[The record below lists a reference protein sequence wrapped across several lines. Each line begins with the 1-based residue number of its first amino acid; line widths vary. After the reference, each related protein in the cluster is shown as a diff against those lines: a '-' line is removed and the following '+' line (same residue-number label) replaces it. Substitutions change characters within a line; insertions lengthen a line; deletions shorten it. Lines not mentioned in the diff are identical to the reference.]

1 MPAPFNAQPDQ
12 ESYPLNI
19 KSDDSDV
26 ARHAG
31 PDLIA
36 QITEDVRKKVIE
48 SLHTSGSLRPE
59 TAAPKHDSER
69 GKSTSGAGVA
79 EIRES
84 DADLRDLWASRRVQ
98 RLEAELEQAK
108 QESAAEKEA
117 RLDLEVKHSGV
128 MEEKAR
134 LVEAIASFV
143 HGFHSVIDSTN
154 AAHRVLANAYS
165 MLSADSVEAITSRM
179 DEITAANGA
188 AGKCLKDTEV

>member
-1 MPAPFNAQPDQ
+1 M
-12 ESYPLNI
+12 SYPLKI
-19 KSDDSDV
+19 ESDDSDV

-48 SLHTSGSLRPE
+48 SLHTSGGLRPE
-59 TAAPKHDSER
+59 TAAPEHDSER
-69 GKSTSGAGVA
+69 GKSACGAGVA

-108 QESAAEKEA
+108 RESAAEKEA
-117 RLDLEVKHSGV
+117 RLDLEVKHSDV
-128 MEEKAR
+128 VEEKAQ

-188 AGKCLKDTEV
+188 AGKSLKDTEVRRMTELLDIT